1 MKIFAGE
8 KMTKKKLF
16 YIIILFITV
25 VCLLSSI
32 FIPET
37 GQLVLLKEFFTVLL
51 MIILAVAM
59 GKSLPS
65 VFKSKKHLKSILVI
79 FVFVILCFVAVF
91 KTADIFKD
99 IIAGTETITLYNCSI
114 DRSPSIKFIWR
125 QHYYLRGLDS
135 NGTAYRFRISGNDY
149 NNLKETDEVTVSCY
163 KNTQRIVEFKN

>member
-1 MKIFAGE
+1 
-8 KMTKKKLF
+8 MTKKKLF

-25 VCLLSSI
+25 VCLLSGI
-32 FIPET
+32 FIPES

-51 MIILAVAM
+51 MIILAVAI

-79 FVFVILCFVAVF
+79 LVFIILCFVSVF
-91 KTADIFKD
+91 KSADIFMD
-99 IIAGTETITLYNCSI
+99 IITGTETITLHNCST
-114 DRSPSIKFIWR
+114 DRSPSIKVFWR

-135 NGTAYRFRISGNDY
+135 SGKAYRFRISESDY

>member
-1 MKIFAGE
+1 
-8 KMTKKKLF
+8 MTKKKLF

-25 VCLLSSI
+25 VCLLSGI

-51 MIILAVAM
+51 MIILAVAI

-79 FVFVILCFVAVF
+79 LVFIILCFVSVF
-91 KTADIFKD
+91 KSADIFMD
-99 IIAGTETITLYNCSI
+99 IITGTETITLHNCST
-114 DRSPSIKFIWR
+114 DRSPSIKVFWR

-135 NGTAYRFRISGNDY
+135 SGKAYRFRISESDY

>member
-1 MKIFAGE
+1 
-8 KMTKKKLF
+8 MTKKKLF

-25 VCLLSSI
+25 VCLLSGI
-32 FIPET
+32 FIPES

-51 MIILAVAM
+51 MIILAVAI

-65 VFKSKKHLKSILVI
+65 VFKSKKYLKSILVI
-79 FVFVILCFVAVF
+79 LVFIILCFVSVF
-91 KTADIFKD
+91 KSADIFMD
-99 IIAGTETITLYNCSI
+99 IITGTETITLHNCST
-114 DRSPSIKFIWR
+114 DRSPSIKVFWR

-135 NGTAYRFRISGNDY
+135 SGKAYRFRISESDY

>member
-1 MKIFAGE
+1 
-8 KMTKKKLF
+8 MTKKKLF

-37 GQLVLLKEFFTVLL
+37 GQLVLLKEFFTILL
-51 MIILAVAM
+51 MIILAVAI

-65 VFKSKKHLKSILVI
+65 VFKSKKYLKSILVI
-79 FVFVILCFVAVF
+79 LVFIILCFVSVF
-91 KTADIFKD
+91 KSADIFMD
-99 IIAGTETITLYNCSI
+99 IITGTETITLHNCST
-114 DRSPSIKFIWR
+114 DRSPSIKVFWR

-135 NGTAYRFRISGNDY
+135 SGKAYRFRISESDY

>member
-1 MKIFAGE
+1 
-8 KMTKKKLF
+8 MTKKKLF

-25 VCLLSSI
+25 VCLLSGI

-37 GQLVLLKEFFTVLL
+37 GQLVLLKEFFTILL
-51 MIILAVAM
+51 MIILAVAI

-65 VFKSKKHLKSILVI
+65 IFKSKKYLKSILVI
-79 FVFVILCFVAVF
+79 LVFIILCFVSVF
-91 KTADIFKD
+91 KSADIFMD
-99 IIAGTETITLYNCSI
+99 IITGTETITLHNCST
-114 DRSPSIKFIWR
+114 DRSPSIKVFWR

-135 NGTAYRFRISGNDY
+135 TGTASRFRISGNDY

>member
-1 MKIFAGE
+1 
-8 KMTKKKLF
+8 MTKKKLF

-25 VCLLSSI
+25 VCLLSGI

-37 GQLVLLKEFFTVLL
+37 GQLVLLKEFFTILL
-51 MIILAVAM
+51 MIILAVAI

-65 VFKSKKHLKSILVI
+65 VFKSKKYLKSILVI
-79 FVFVILCFVAVF
+79 LVFIILCFVSVF
-91 KTADIFKD
+91 KSADIFMD
-99 IIAGTETITLYNCSI
+99 IITGTETITLHNCST
-114 DRSPSIKFIWR
+114 DRSPSIKVFWR

-135 NGTAYRFRISGNDY
+135 SGKAYRFRISESDY

>member
-1 MKIFAGE
+1 
-8 KMTKKKLF
+8 MTKKKLF
-16 YIIILFITV
+16 YIIILFITF

-51 MIILAVAM
+51 MIILAVAI

-65 VFKSKKHLKSILVI
+65 IFKSKKYLKSILVI
-79 FVFVILCFVAVF
+79 FVFIILCFVSVF
-91 KTADIFKD
+91 KSADIFMD
-99 IIAGTETITLYNCSI
+99 IITGTETITLHNCST
-114 DRSPSIKFIWR
+114 DHSPSIKVFWR

-135 NGTAYRFRISGNDY
+135 SGKAYRFRISESDY
-149 NNLKETDEVTVSCY
+149 NNLKETDEITVSCY

>member
-1 MKIFAGE
+1 
-8 KMTKKKLF
+8 MTKKKLF

-37 GQLVLLKEFFTVLL
+37 GQLVLLKEFFTILL
-51 MIILAVAM
+51 MIILAVAI

-65 VFKSKKHLKSILVI
+65 VFKSKKYLKSILVI
-79 FVFVILCFVAVF
+79 LVFVILCFVAVF
-91 KTADIFKD
+91 KSADIFMD
-99 IIAGTETITLYNCSI
+99 IITGTETITLHNCST
-114 DRSPSIKFIWR
+114 DRSPSIKVFWR

-135 NGTAYRFRISGNDY
+135 SGKAYRFRISESDY

>member
-25 VCLLSSI
+25 VCLLSGI

-51 MIILAVAM
+51 MIILAVAI

-65 VFKSKKHLKSILVI
+65 IFKSKKYLKSILVI
-79 FVFVILCFVAVF
+79 LVFIILCFVSVF
-91 KTADIFKD
+91 KSADIFMD
-99 IIAGTETITLYNCSI
+99 IITGTETITLHNCST
-114 DRSPSIKFIWR
+114 DRSPSIKVFWR

-135 NGTAYRFRISGNDY
+135 SGKAYRFRISESDY
-149 NNLKETDEVTVSCY
+149 NNLKETDEITVSCY

>member
-1 MKIFAGE
+1 
-8 KMTKKKLF
+8 MTKKKLF

-25 VCLLSSI
+25 VCLLSGI

-51 MIILAVAM
+51 MIILAVAI

-65 VFKSKKHLKSILVI
+65 IFKSKKYLKSILVI
-79 FVFVILCFVAVF
+79 LVFIILCFVSVF
-91 KTADIFKD
+91 KSADIFMD
-99 IIAGTETITLYNCSI
+99 IITGTETITLHNCST
-114 DRSPSIKFIWR
+114 DRSPSIKVFWR

-135 NGTAYRFRISGNDY
+135 SGKAYRFRISESDY
-149 NNLKETDEVTVSCY
+149 NNLKETDEITVSCY